1 MLQLEK
7 FTAWVTIDGEETPE
21 YNVEISD
28 DGKEA
33 TCWIASQV
41 NKPFEVHWRVEPNHS
56 STAGN
61 VRVDGKS
68 IAGKVIRA
76 PLYTTQNAT
85 IKGVPISRTQIRPLM
100 FSATELTDDDS
111 YLNMGVSPELGSIVL
126 DVDRVVVADTPS
138 QYEPE
143 DMQFESKVHE
153 RSKKL
158 GAHSARLG
166 EPMYQTTKYVTTT
179 SYGRIALFTFRYRP
193 LGMPNP
199 HIDKILR
206 MTFCYLEDILQAQGI
221 APPPNS
227 SKRKAMNTPDDGE
240 GDTPV
245 DKKPSIPEVIE
256 LDDDG
261 NEDVESELKALQA
274 RMEILKA
281 KQVKKERTEPSAKR
295 VKREHKAVLIQ
306 GEIIDLT

>member
-41 NKPFEVHWRVEPNHS
+41 NKPFEVHWRVEANHVA
-56 STAGN
+56 TVGD

-68 IAGKVIRA
+68 ASGKVVH
-76 PLYTTQNAT
+76 PSVEMSQNGSVT
-85 IKGVPISRTQIRPLM
+85 GVPISRTQIRPLM

-111 YLNMGVSPELGSIVL
+111 YLNVGASPELGSIVL
-126 DVDRVVVADTPS
+126 EIKNIVIIDTPS
-138 QYEPE
+138 QYEPK
-143 DMQFESKVHE
+143 DTQFENKVHE

-166 EPMYQTTKYVTTT
+166 EPQYKPMRYASGVRC
-179 SYGRIALFTFRYRP
+179 GRVAMFTFRYRP
-193 LGMPNP
+193 L
-199 HIDKILR
+199 
-206 MTFCYLEDILQAQGI
+206 DILQAQEI

-227 SKRKAMNTPDDGE
+227 SKRKADSTPDED
-240 GDTPV
+240 DANV
-245 DKKPSIPEVIE
+245 DKKPTILEIIE

-274 RMEILKA
+274 RMDILKA
-281 KQVKKERTEPSAKR
+281 KQVKKERAEPSAKR
-295 VKREHKAVLIQ
+295 VKREHNPVFIQ